1 MIAKGRDSRDM
12 TDVRADYDMSRETRF
27 NRRRTGL
34 ANLGGGPDYH
44 YRIDSDYYRD
54 IEKARDADRNDMI
67 IGQTVTR
74 AVNNIVQN
82 GFVLDP
88 TTGDKGLDDELF
100 ARWQDF
106 SETCDIAGEA
116 SWNDFENQACRSML
130 VDGDCAV
137 LGTDSGQFQFIEAHS
152 IQTKGREDNTVL
164 GVTRDDYG
172 RRLKYWIMQ
181 EPTEAYKQ
189 GTKANAEPIETFDAD
204 GIRQIFHVYN
214 SKRMLMTRGV
224 TALAPIFVPS
234 GMFDDIN
241 FAKLVQ
247 QQIVSCFAIFRKR
260 NGAGG
265 SGAPRKTQGY
275 GAPST
280 EIGST
285 GTRYLEGIAPGM
297 EIIGDDGEELQ
308 GFSPNVPGEGY
319 FQQAK
324 LLLQIIGVNLGLPLC
339 LVLMDGSE
347 TNFSGW
353 RGAVDEARKGFK
365 SNQQN
370 LIRRLH
376 KPAYLFK
383 LNQWMAEDPA
393 IREVGSLSGISLTS
407 HKWRAP
413 RWQYIE
419 PVADAQGASLRMT
432 TGQAAPSDIAGE
444 QGSDWMEL
452 SDRIVSDWGYAIR
465 KAKREA
471 MAINQEFDDDA
482 PVHWRECLN
491 IVLPQGI
498 QMTMQDPNAQK
509 QSAAPRQLSIAEAL
523 QKIYLSVGT
532 VLTSEEAR
540 KIIEKEYGLKLP
552 EDFDFKSAGQQ

>member
-1 MIAKGRDSRDM
+1 MIAKGRDSRDLA
-12 TDVRADYDMSRETRF
+12 DVRADYDMSRETRF

-44 YRIDSDYYRD
+44 YRTETDYYRD

-74 AVNNIVQN
+74 AVNNIIQD
-82 GFVLDP
+82 GFTLDP
-88 TTGDKGLDDELF
+88 VTGDAGLDDELF

-106 SETCDIAGEA
+106 TENCDIAGEA
-116 SWNDFENQACRSML
+116 TWNDFENQACRSML

-137 LGTDSGQFQFIEAHS
+137 LGTEQGQFQFIEAHS
-152 IQTKGREDNTVL
+152 IQTKGKEADTVL
-164 GVTRDDYG
+164 GVTRDQYG

-181 EPTEAYKQ
+181 EPIDAYKQ
-189 GTKANAEPIETFDAD
+189 GTKGDAEAVETFNTD
-204 GIRQIFHVYN
+204 GVRQIFHVYN
-214 SKRMLMTRGV
+214 SKRMMMTRGV

-260 NGAGG
+260 QGG
-265 SGAPRKTQGY
+265 NNSNLPQKNVSY
-275 GAPST
+275 GVPSIENT
-280 EIGST
+280 GV
-285 GTRYLEGIAPGM
+285 GTRYLDGIAPGM
-297 EIIGDDGEELQ
+297 EIVGDPGEELQ

-365 SNQQN
+365 ANQTN

-383 LNQWMAEDPA
+383 LNQWLAEDPA
-393 IREVGSLSGISLTS
+393 MREVATLSGISLMA

-444 QGSDWMEL
+444 QGSDWVER
-452 SDRIVSDWGYAIR
+452 SDRIVGDWGLAIR
-465 KAKREA
+465 RAKREA
-471 MAINQEFDDDA
+471 AAINAEFKDDA

-498 QMTMQDPNAQK
+498 QMTMQDPQLIAVQKEAATNAQ
-509 QSAAPRQLSIAEAL
+509 
-523 QKIYLSVGT
+523 
-532 VLTSEEAR
+532 
-540 KIIEKEYGLKLP
+540 
-552 EDFDFKSAGQQ
+552 